1 MKISITLEDKDGGG
15 VDIYVDFPPGSADS
29 RAAITAI
36 TILDMIGAVSSE
48 KPHLSEVPVEKP
60 ETDLP
65 KEGL

>member
-1 MKISITLEDKDGGG
+1 MKISITFEDKDGG
-15 VDIYVDFPPGSADS
+15 VDIHADFPPGSVDS

-36 TILDMIGAVSSE
+36 MILDMIGAVSGE
-48 KPHLSEVPVEKP
+48 KLHLSKVPVEKP